1 MNCRSRQTGQVFRL
15 IECGIDHITIEGDP
29 FYACRVPRADFER
42 FYELVMPEGEGEV
55 ANLRRLGQHLERERD
70 EARRDAAVAQAWMA
84 EAHKLRAALLEQ
96 EAVMKRAKK
105 LITDHLDCVKA
116 PNLRDGEELN
126 IRGRITDLAKQ
137 RDEAL
142 RKVGDLSAKLG
153 YEEAFSRL
161 QIQKRT
167 EAEDVADQLRAA
179 GTVLEERLRRMP
191 QCGCGT
197 RFCVDCTRAS
207 ENNQAIAAWKEVTK

>member
-1 MNCRSRQTGQVFRL
+1 MNYKSRQTGQVVRL
-15 IECGIDHITIEGDP
+15 IGCEIDYVTYERDP
-29 FYACRVPRADFER
+29 HFAARVSRVDFER
-42 FYELVMPEGEGEV
+42 LFEPCLEPSAEV
-55 ANLRRLGQHLERERD
+55 AQLRRLGQHLERERD
-70 EARRDAAVAQAWMA
+70 EARRSAAAGQEWMA

-105 LITDHLDCVKA
+105 LITDHLDGVKA

-126 IRGRITDLAKQ
+126 IRGRITGLAKQ

-167 EAEDVADQLRAA
+167 EAADVADQLRVA

-191 QCGCGT
+191 RCGCGT
-197 RFCVDCTRAS
+197 RFCVDCARET
-207 ENNQAIAAWKEVTK
+207 ENDKAIAAWKEVTK

>member
-1 MNCRSRQTGQVFRL
+1 MFR
-15 IECGIDHITIEGDP
+15 IVQCGIHYITIEGDP

-42 FYELVMPEGEGEV
+42 LYELSMPEDEGE
-55 ANLRRLGQHLERERD
+55 
-70 EARRDAAVAQAWMA
+70 VAQAWMA

-96 EAVMKRAKK
+96 EAVMKRGKK
-105 LITDHLDCVKA
+105 LITDQLDGVKA

-126 IRGRITDLAKQ
+126 IRGRITHLAKQ

-161 QIQKRT
+161 QLQKRT
-167 EAEDVADQLRAA
+167 EAEDVADQLRVA

-191 QCGCGT
+191 RCGCGT

-207 ENNQAIAAWKEVTK
+207 ENDMAIAAWKEVTK